1 MLSEIVGFGEVFQT
15 TPRADTD
22 APPSEEILPPAL
34 AAVHDIEET
43 EVVVSV
49 GVTGGSVVNDTSFPY
64 AVPTLFVA

>member
-1 MLSEIVGFGEVFQT
+1 MLSEIVGFGDVFQT

-34 AAVHDIEET
+34 AAVDVIEET

-49 GVTGGSVVNDTSFPY
+49 GK
-64 AVPTLFVA
+64 AVPNQEGMPFTKIKACQF